1 MERNRKDKMPE
12 ANILIGTPAYAG
24 QVHVDYVHALLSFY
38 RAGVRFSLMTVDK
51 ESLITRARNAIISQF
66 AALTDYSHLLFL
78 DGDVYLDGEAVK
90 RLLDHDKDVV
100 GAPVPLKGTDEQGKQ
115 LYNAG
120 QALAQEGDLVI
131 SDRIGTAVLLLS
143 RTAVDALIHD
153 AREADRI
160 YSASPSHVQSN
171 QSHVSQYDVFQVG
184 VVDGQYLSEDY
195 WVCHRLRELGFGI
208 HVDPAIRVR
217 HHGPAVFTAD

>member
-1 MERNRKDKMPE
+1 MPD

-38 RAGVRFSLMTVDK
+38 RAGVHFTLMTVDK
-51 ESLITRARNAIISQF
+51 ESLITRARNTIISQF
-66 AALTDYSHLLFL
+66 AELTAYSHLLFL
-78 DGDVYLDGEAVK
+78 DGDVHIDGEDLK
-90 RLLDHDKDVV
+90 RLVNHGKDVV
-100 GAPVPLKGTDEQGKQ
+100 GAPVPLKGTDEQGRQ

-120 QALAQEGDLVI
+120 QALQRNGDLVI

-143 RTAVDALIHD
+143 RTAVDALIEE
-153 AREADRI
+153 ARTGGRV
-160 YSASPSHVQSN
+160 YPASPGHTKSN
-171 QSHVSQYDVFQVG
+171 QPHVKQYDVFQVG

-195 WVCHRLRELGFGI
+195 WVCHRLRDLGFEI

-217 HHGPAVFTAD
+217 HHGPAVFATKSGSPGC

>member
-1 MERNRKDKMPE
+1 MPE

-66 AALTDYSHLLFL
+66 AELTDYSHLLFL
-78 DGDVYLDGEAVK
+78 DGDVHIDGEDVK
-90 RLLDHDKDVV
+90 RLLDHDKDVI
-100 GAPVPLKGTDEQGKQ
+100 GAAVPLKGTDRRGKQ

-120 QALAQEGDLVI
+120 QALRQEGGLVV
-131 SDRIGTAVLLLS
+131 SDRIGTAVLMLS
-143 RTAVDALIHD
+143 RSAAAALIED
-153 AREADRI
+153 ARDQGHT
-160 YSASPSHVQSN
+160 YSASPDHHQSN
-171 QSHVSQYDVFQVG
+171 KAGVTQYDVFQVG

-195 WVCHRLRELGFGI
+195 WVCHRLRDLGFEI
-208 HVDPAIRVR
+208 HVDPSIPVR
-217 HHGPAVFTAD
+217 HHGPTVFTTGRAVEGS